1 MKSLIKYISLL
12 VFYLSGIG
20 ISTFAQSYRIT
31 GTLKDGDSSLVLGK
45 ATISIASKADTTRKR
60 LFSADEKG
68 VFSIPASNGD
78 FLLEFTFTG
87 YDVSRRNLKVS
98 GSNVELGEIFL
109 YRKQQ
114 TLGEVVVT
122 GRTAPT
128 RQRGDTT
135 EINAAAL
142 KVNPD
147 ATVEDLVRKAPGV
160 TIENG
165 QVMAQGEAVKKV
177 TIDGR
182 EYFGSD
188 ATAAL
193 KNLPAEIVDKIQVF
207 DRMSDQAQL
216 TGVSDGNEVKALN
229 IVTKANMRNGQFGR
243 IYGGYG
249 TDDRYAAG
257 GNVNIF
263 NKDRRINLLGLF
275 NNVNQQNF
283 GAEDLLGVNGQANQ
297 GGQRGGGGGGGG
309 RPGGGGFGGGGGG
322 FSTPQQAGIAT
333 TNAVGINFSDLW
345 LKKKM
350 NVSGSYFF
358 NKSNTEASSE
368 TRRETFLGDTSQF
381 YSEKNESI
389 TDNLN
394 HRFNARFEYKMDS
407 NNTLIY
413 SPSFSYQVTDRQNKL
428 AGGNRTSEDEII
440 NTTLNDRFTNSEGY
454 NFRNELTYRRA
465 FSKRGRSVSINLNQ
479 QSNERDVATTLNA
492 ATGSIKSGGLVVD
505 TVRQITNNISSA
517 TSWSTNITYSEP
529 VGKKGSILQFN
540 YNPQVSNSKADQRN
554 MIFDKA
560 TGDYTKFDTAQSNLF
575 DNKTSIQNAGI
586 NYRIGQRGDFSIG
599 LNYQQTDLQSDQTF
613 PQKGNINRT
622 FSTWLPNLNYRK
634 DFSKQTNLRVRYR
647 ASVNTPS
654 VNQLQNV
661 VNISNPLFITSGN
674 PELGQ
679 SYSNFMFA
687 RFGYTNSA
695 KSKSFFAGLFAQQV
709 SDYITNGTWVASKDS
724 VIQNGIVLRQGSQ
737 FSKPLN
743 LSGYWNLRS
752 FANYGIPLK
761 AIKSNLSLNGGI
773 AYVRTPGSVNGVSN
787 FTNNYNY
794 TAGVAI
800 ASNISEFIDYTV
812 SYTGN
817 FNNAVNS
824 FNPGLNNHFYS
835 HTATAKLNLLTKK
848 GWFLL
853 NDISNQVY
861 SGLADGFNQNFWLWN
876 ASVGKKFLSRQR
888 GELKVTVFDLLKQN
902 QSVTRTV
909 DALYIEDVQTVVLQ
923 QYFMLT
929 FTYSLRNFGK
939 PATNNRSG
947 MGGNSDFRGR

>member
-1 MKSLIKYISLL
+1 MKFFSKYITLL
-12 VFYLSGIG
+12 IICVSAAV
-20 ISTFAQSYRIT
+20 ISTHAQNFRIT
-31 GTLKDGDSSLVLGK
+31 GTLKDGDSSNVLGK
-45 ATISIASKADTTRKR
+45 ATISIAPKADTSRKK
-60 LFSADEKG
+60 LLSADEKG
-68 VFSIPASNGD
+68 VFSIPTANGD
-78 FLLEFTFTG
+78 FVMEFSFTG
-87 YDVSRRNLKVS
+87 YDLSRKSVKVA
-98 GSNVELGEIFL
+98 GANVD
-109 YRKQQ
+109 
-114 TLGEVVVT
+114 LGEVLMFRKQKTLGDVEVV
-122 GRTAPT
+122 GKVPPT

-160 TIENG
+160 TLENG
-165 QVMAQGEAVKKV
+165 QVMVQGEAVQKV

-243 IYGGYG
+243 IYAGYG

-297 GGQRGGGGGGGG
+297 GGRGGGGRLGGGG
-309 RPGGGGFGGGGGG
+309 WGGGGGG

-333 TNAVGINFSDLW
+333 TNAIGVNFSDLW

-350 NVSGSYFF
+350 TVSGSYFF
-358 NKSNTEASSE
+358 NKSSTEASSE
-368 TRRETFLGDTSQF
+368 TKRETFLGDTSQF
-381 YSEKNESI
+381 YSEKNEST

-394 HRFNARFEYKMDS
+394 HRFNARFEYKIDS

-413 SPSFSYQVTDRQNKL
+413 APNISYQTNERQSL
-428 AGGNRTSEDEII
+428 LIGGSRTADDEII
-440 NTTLNDRFTNSEGY
+440 NSTLNDRFSKSEGF
-454 NFRNELTYRRA
+454 NIRNELTYRHA
-465 FSKRGRSVSINLNQ
+465 FSKRGRSFSINLNNAI
-479 QSNERDVATTLNA
+479 NERDVNTTLNA
-492 ATGSIKSGGLVVD
+492 ATGSIKSGGLIVD
-505 TVRQITNNISSA
+505 TLRQITDNVSSG
-517 TSWSTNITYSEP
+517 SNWSTNITYSEP
-529 VGKKGSILQFN
+529 IGKKGSSLQLN
-540 YNPQVSNSKADQRN
+540 YNPQVNNSKADQRN
-554 MIFDKA
+554 MFYDKA
-560 TGDYTKFDTAQSNLF
+560 TGDYTKFDTTQSNLF

-586 NYRIGQRGDFSIG
+586 TYRVGPRGDLSLG

-613 PQKGNINRT
+613 PVKGNINRS
-622 FSTWLPNLNYRK
+622 FSSWLPNINYRK

-661 VNISNPLFITSGN
+661 VNINNPLFITSGN

-679 SYSNFMFA
+679 SYTNFMFA
-687 RFGYTNSA
+687 RLGYTNTQ

-709 SDYITNGTWVASKDS
+709 NDYITNGTWVASKDS
-724 VIQNGIVLRQGSQ
+724 TIQNGIILRQGSQ
-737 FSKPLN
+737 YSKPIN
-743 LSGYWNLRS
+743 LSGYWSLRS

-773 AYVRTPGSVNGVSN
+773 GYVRTPGSVNGISN
-787 FTNNYNY
+787 FTNNYSY
-794 TAGVAI
+794 SAGVAL
-800 ASNISEFIDYTV
+800 ASNISEFIDYTL

-824 FNPGLNNHFYS
+824 FNPNLNNKYYS
-835 HTATAKLNLLTKK
+835 HNASAKLNLLTKK

-853 NDISNQVY
+853 NDIGNQVY
-861 SGLADGFNQNFWLWN
+861 TGLADGFNQNFWLWN
-876 ASVGKKFLSRQR
+876 ASAGKKFLSKQR

-902 QSVTRTV
+902 QSVSRTV

-939 PATNNRSG
+939 PAANNRAG
-947 MGGNSDFRGR
+947 VGGNTEFRGR

>member
-1 MKSLIKYISLL
+1 M
-12 VFYLSGIG
+12 
-20 ISTFAQSYRIT
+20 
-31 GTLKDGDSSLVLGK
+31 DGDSSIVLGK
-45 ATISIASKADTTRKR
+45 ATVSLAPQTDTSKKR

-78 FLLEFTFTG
+78 FVLEFSFTG
-87 YDVSRRNLKVS
+87 YDISRRTVKVA
-98 GSNVELGEIFL
+98 GTNIDLGKVLMF
-109 YRKQQ
+109 RMQQ
-114 TLGEVVVT
+114 TLDNVVLT
-122 GRTAPT
+122 GKVPPA
-128 RQRGDTT
+128 RQKGDTT
-135 EINAAAL
+135 EFNAAAF

-147 ATVEDLVRKAPGV
+147 ATVEDLVKKAPGV

-165 QVMAQGEAVKKV
+165 QVMAQGEAVRKV

-216 TGVSDGNEVKALN
+216 TGVSDGNEVKAIN

-243 IYGGYG
+243 IYAGYG

-297 GGQRGGGGGGGG
+297 GGQRGGGGGG
-309 RPGGGGFGGGGGG
+309 RPGGGGWGGGGGG

-333 TNAVGINFSDLW
+333 TNAFGINFSDLW

-358 NKSNTEASSE
+358 NNSSTEASSE
-368 TRRETFLGDTSQF
+368 TKRETFLGDTSQF

-389 TDNLN
+389 TENTN
-394 HRFNARFEYKMDS
+394 HRLNARFEYKIDS
-407 NNTLIY
+407 NNTVIY
-413 SPSFSYQVTDRQNKL
+413 SPNLSFQTNERQNKL
-428 AGGNRTSEDEII
+428 VGGNRTSDDEII
-440 NTTLNDRFTNSEGY
+440 NTTLNNRVSNSDGY
-454 NFRNELTYRRA
+454 NIRNELTYRRSFA
-465 FSKRGRSVSINLNQ
+465 KRGRSFSINLNNQ
-479 QSNERDVATTLNA
+479 LSNRDVATTLDA

-505 TVRQITNNISSA
+505 TLRQLTDNVSS
-517 TSWSTNITYSEP
+517 SSNWSTNITYSEP
-529 VGKKGSILQFN
+529 IGKKGSNLQLN

-554 MIFDKA
+554 LLFDKA

-575 DNKTSIQNAGI
+575 DNKTAIQNAGI
-586 NYRIGQRGDFSIG
+586 NYRIGQRGDISFG
-599 LNYQQTDLQSDQTF
+599 LNYQQTELKSDQTF
-613 PQKGNINRT
+613 PVKGNINRS
-622 FSTWLPNLNYRK
+622 FSSWLPNISYRK
-634 DFSKQTNLRVRYR
+634 DFNKQTNLRVRYR

-654 VNQLQNV
+654 INQLQNV
-661 VNISNPLFITSGN
+661 VNINNPLFITSGN
-674 PELGQ
+674 PSLGQ
-679 SYSNFMFA
+679 SYTNFMFA
-687 RFGYTNSA
+687 RFGYTNTK

-709 SDYITNGTWVASKDS
+709 NDYITNGTWVASKDS
-724 VIQNGIVLRQGSQ
+724 TIQNGIVLRQGAQ
-737 FSKPLN
+737 FSKPIN
-743 LSGYWNLRS
+743 LSGYWSVRS

-761 AIKSNLSLNGGI
+761 AIKSNLSFNGGI
-773 AYVRTPGSVNGVSN
+773 GFVRTPGSVNGVSN

-794 TAGVAI
+794 AAGVSV
-800 ASNISEFIDYTV
+800 ASNISEFIDFTI
-812 SYTGN
+812 SYNGN
-817 FNNAVNS
+817 FNNAINS
-824 FNPGLNNHFYS
+824 FNPNLNNKFYS
-835 HTATAKLNLLTKK
+835 HNASAKLNLLTKK

-853 NDISNQVY
+853 NDIGNQVY
-861 SGLADGFNQNFWLWN
+861 TGLADGFNQNFWLWN
-876 ASVGKKFLSRQR
+876 VSAGKKFLSKQR

-902 QSVTRTV
+902 QSVSRTV

-939 PATNNRSG
+939 PAANNRAG
-947 MGGNSDFRGR
+947 VGGNSDFRGR

>member
-1 MKSLIKYISLL
+1 MKFFSKYITLL
-12 VFYLSGIG
+12 IICVSAAV
-20 ISTFAQSYRIT
+20 ISTHAQNFRIT
-31 GTLKDGDSSLVLGK
+31 GTLKDGDSSNVLGK
-45 ATISIASKADTTRKR
+45 ATISIAPKADTSRKK
-60 LFSADEKG
+60 LLSADEKG
-68 VFSIPASNGD
+68 VFSIPTANGD
-78 FLLEFTFTG
+78 FVMEFSFTG
-87 YDVSRRNLKVS
+87 YDLSRKSVKVA
-98 GSNVELGEIFL
+98 GANVD
-109 YRKQQ
+109 
-114 TLGEVVVT
+114 LGEVLMFRKQKTLGDVEVV
-122 GRTAPT
+122 GKVPPT

-160 TIENG
+160 TLENG
-165 QVMAQGEAVKKV
+165 QVMVQGEAVQKV

-243 IYGGYG
+243 IYAGYG

-263 NKDRRINLLGLF
+263 NKDRRTNLLGLF

-297 GGQRGGGGGGGG
+297 GGRGGGGRLGGGG
-309 RPGGGGFGGGGGG
+309 WGGGGGG

-333 TNAVGINFSDLW
+333 TNAIGVNFSDLW

-350 NVSGSYFF
+350 TVSGSYFF
-358 NKSNTEASSE
+358 NKSSTEASSE
-368 TRRETFLGDTSQF
+368 TKRETFLGDTSQF
-381 YSEKNESI
+381 YSEKNEST

-394 HRFNARFEYKMDS
+394 HRFNARFEYKIDS

-413 SPSFSYQVTDRQNKL
+413 APNISYQTNERQSL
-428 AGGNRTSEDEII
+428 LIGGSRTADDEII
-440 NTTLNDRFTNSEGY
+440 NSTLNDRFSKSEGF
-454 NFRNELTYRRA
+454 NIRNELTYRHA
-465 FSKRGRSVSINLNQ
+465 FSKRGRSFSINLNNAI
-479 QSNERDVATTLNA
+479 NERDVNTTLNA
-492 ATGSIKSGGLVVD
+492 ATGSIKSGGLIVD
-505 TVRQITNNISSA
+505 TLRQITDNVSSG
-517 TSWSTNITYSEP
+517 SNWSTNITYSEP
-529 VGKKGSILQFN
+529 IGKKGSSLQLN
-540 YNPQVSNSKADQRN
+540 YNPQVNNSKADQRN
-554 MIFDKA
+554 MFYDKA
-560 TGDYTKFDTAQSNLF
+560 TGDYTKFDTTQSNLF

-586 NYRIGQRGDFSIG
+586 TYRVGPRGDLSLG

-613 PQKGNINRT
+613 PVKGNINRS
-622 FSTWLPNLNYRK
+622 FSSWLPNINYRK

-661 VNISNPLFITSGN
+661 VNINNPLFITSGN

-679 SYSNFMFA
+679 SYTNFMFA
-687 RFGYTNSA
+687 RLGYTNTQ

-709 SDYITNGTWVASKDS
+709 NDYITNGTWVASKDS
-724 VIQNGIVLRQGSQ
+724 TIQNGIILRQGSQ
-737 FSKPLN
+737 YSKPIN
-743 LSGYWNLRS
+743 LSGYWSLRS

-773 AYVRTPGSVNGVSN
+773 GYVRTPGSVNGISN
-787 FTNNYNY
+787 FTNNYSY
-794 TAGVAI
+794 SAGVAL
-800 ASNISEFIDYTV
+800 ASNISEFIDYTL

-824 FNPGLNNHFYS
+824 FNPNLNNKYYS
-835 HTATAKLNLLTKK
+835 HNASAKLNLLTKK

-853 NDISNQVY
+853 NDIGNQVY
-861 SGLADGFNQNFWLWN
+861 TGLADGFNQNFWLWN
-876 ASVGKKFLSRQR
+876 ASAGKKFLSKQR

-902 QSVTRTV
+902 QSVSRTV

-939 PATNNRSG
+939 PAANNRAG
-947 MGGNSDFRGR
+947 VGGNTEFRGR